1 MIVDELKSKL
11 VEYRKAGEADRVSVL
26 SFFLSQVKN
35 KEIELRPQ
43 NQELTD
49 EIVFKILRKQVKDR
63 KEVIE
68 TCKRA
73 NREDKLK
80 QEQQELAILM
90 EFAKLFPF
98 ELNLDQQQGPRK

>member
-1 MIVDELKSKL
+1 
-11 VEYRKAGEADRVSVL
+11 VL
-26 SFFLSQVKN
+26 SFFLSTVKN

-49 EIVFKILRKQVKDR
+49 EIVFKVLRKLIKDR

-68 TCKRA
+68 IYKKA
-73 NREDKLK
+73 NREDKIAK
-80 QEQQELAILM
+80 EQTEMDILL

-98 ELNLDQQQGPRK
+98 ELNLDQQGPRK